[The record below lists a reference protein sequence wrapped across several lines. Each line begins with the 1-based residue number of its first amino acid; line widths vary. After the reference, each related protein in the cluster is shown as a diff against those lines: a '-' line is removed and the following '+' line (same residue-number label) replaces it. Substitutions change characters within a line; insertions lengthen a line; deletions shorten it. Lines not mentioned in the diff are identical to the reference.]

1 LIRQAKEQWARDH
14 PAEKPKSS
22 GGTSWK
28 HSRTRESHAIE
39 ADKDIANVDPKD
51 PNANYLALIGI
62 TDK

>member
-1 LIRQAKEQWARDH
+1 MGTRPPHRKAKVIRRYVLENL
-14 PAEKPKSS
+14 
-22 GGTSWK
+22 
-28 HSRTRESHAIE
+28 RTRESHAIE